1 AVENIGWPESR
12 IILSQCAIYLATS
25 PKSNSAYMA
34 IDAAIAEVRNSGDLS
49 IPMHIRNAP
58 TQLMKDLGH
67 GHAYRYAHDEPH
79 AYATGESYLPE
90 GMVEPRWYEPVERGL
105 ESKIAERM
113 AFLRGLDDQANQ
125 S

>member
-1 AVENIGWPESR
+1 
-12 IILSQCAIYLATS
+12 
-25 PKSNSAYMA
+25 
-34 IDAAIAEVRNSGDLS
+34 
-49 IPMHIRNAP
+49 
-58 TQLMKDLGH
+58 MKDLGH

-79 AYATGESYLPE
+79 AYAAGESYLPE
-90 GMVEPRWYEPVERGL
+90 GMEEPRWYEPVERGL